1 VIDHLPLSLQRQFKV
16 AEMDIPDD
24 ATAARYNTSY
34 EKMVEYVGRL
44 HRAGVTVLPGTD
56 AIPGFTLQREL
67 ELYVQAGMT
76 PSEALQ
82 SATSVAAKI
91 ARVDADR
98 GRIAPGLLADMLLV
112 EGDPTQDIG
121 ALRHVAL
128 VLTQGRVVDPSKV
141 YRELGIRPFVVE
153 ATAN

>member
-1 VIDHLPLSLQRQFKV
+1 
-16 AEMDIPDD
+16 
-24 ATAARYNTSY
+24 
-34 EKMVEYVGRL
+34 
-44 HRAGVTVLPGTD
+44 
-56 AIPGFTLQREL
+56 
-67 ELYVQAGMT
+67 
-76 PSEALQ
+76 
-82 SATSVAAKI
+82 
-91 ARVDADR
+91 VDADR

-121 ALRHVAL
+121 AIRHVAL